1 MPKLKRT
8 LGLTAAIATACGL
21 VVASTT
27 LIDMGHGF
35 GLAGIGFLIP
45 MVIAMILN
53 LTVAVTFGELSSMMP
68 KAGAINHY
76 TLPAM
81 GPFIGIIAAL
91 SGYLIVNIF
100 AGGVE
105 AAIPGILI
113 SEFFIVG
120 IDPRIPSVIML
131 LLLMFLN
138 IRGVELFGW
147 TQVVLTTGMI
157 GSLVVFGIIG
167 LTGAGTGEAV
177 VQTMGQLDPVV
188 TGLGLLG
195 LTALAFW
202 LFIGIEF
209 VVPMAEEI
217 KKPHIYI
224 PLSMI
229 IALVVI
235 LIAKAL
241 YGSAAIKFTPLEV
254 LMTSEM
260 PHLDAGFAMLGNTG
274 LIWMSIVTIFATL
287 ATMNTLI
294 CGVPRILYGMAEKG
308 QVPKIFAVLGNRQTP
323 WFGILFVTAMI
334 MVPLLIATFT
344 IETIVV
350 YILAAV
356 LSWFICYIIGYLD
369 VIILRYRY
377 PHAKRHFKS
386 PLGIIPQVVGIAA
399 MVYMIINIYPDP
411 EISSQIY
418 KNAFIFIGI
427 AAVYAGLWVK
437 FKMKKGLFETVPLEE
452 LMDYEEDEVE
462 QKSCM

>member
-1 MPKLKRT
+1 MPQLKRS

-35 GLAGIGFLIP
+35 GLAGIGFIIP
-45 MVIAMILN
+45 MIIAMVLN
-53 LTVAVTFGELSSMMP
+53 LTVALSFGELSSLMP
-68 KAGAINHY
+68 RAGAINHY

-81 GPFIGIIAAL
+81 GPFMGIIAAI

-113 SEFFIVG
+113 SEFFVLG

-131 LLLMFLN
+131 LFLMFIN
-138 IRGVELFGW
+138 MRGVDLFGW
-147 TQVVLTTGMI
+147 TQVILTTGMI

-167 LTGAGTGEAV
+167 LTGAATGEAV
-177 VQTMGQLDPVV
+177 VQSAAQLDPVIS
-188 TGLGLLG
+188 GLGLLG

-217 KKPHIYI
+217 KKPRIYI

-229 IALVVI
+229 LALVIIFV
-235 LIAKAL
+235 AKAL
-241 YGSAAIKFTPLEV
+241 YGSAAIRYTPLEV

-294 CGVPRILYGMAEKG
+294 CGVPRILYGMAQEG
-308 QVPKIFAVLGNRQTP
+308 QVPKIFAVLSSRQTP
-323 WFGILFVTAMI
+323 WFGIAFVTLMI
-334 MVPLLIATFT
+334 MIPLLLATFT

-356 LSWFICYIIGYLD
+356 FSWFVCYIIGFLD
-369 VIILRYRY
+369 VIILRYKY
-377 PHAKRHFKS
+377 PHAKRQFKS
-386 PLGIIPQVVGIAA
+386 PLWIIPQLVGIAG
-399 MVYMIINIYPDP
+399 MIYMMINIYPDP
-411 EISSQIY
+411 EIERQIY
-418 KNAFIFIGI
+418 LNAFIFIGI
-427 AAVYAGLWVK
+427 AAVYAALWVK
-437 FKMKKGLFETVPLEE
+437 FKMKKGLFETVPLEH
-452 LMDYEEDEVE
+452 LMGEAPDVEE
-462 QKSCM
+462 KRAL

>member
-1 MPKLKRT
+1 MTQLKRS

-45 MVIAMILN
+45 MAIAMILN
-53 LTVAVTFGELSSMMP
+53 LTVAFTFGELSSMMP
-68 KAGAINHY
+68 RAGAINHY

-81 GPFIGIIAAL
+81 GPFIAIIAAI
-91 SGYLIVNIF
+91 SGYLIVNVL

-105 AAIPGILI
+105 AAIPGIMI

-120 IDPRIPSVIML
+120 IDPRIPSVIIL
-131 LLLMFLN
+131 LVLMFIN
-138 IRGVELFGW
+138 IRGVDLFGW
-147 TQVVLTTGMI
+147 TQVVLTTGLI

-167 LTGAGTGEAV
+167 LTGVGAEPV
-177 VQTMGQLDPVV
+177 VQTIAQLDPVV

-195 LTALAFW
+195 LTGLAFW

-217 KKPHIYI
+217 RKPRIYI

-229 IALVVI
+229 LALVII
-235 LIAKAL
+235 LVAKAL
-241 YGSAAIKFTPLEV
+241 FGSAAIRFVPLEI
-254 LMTSEM
+254 LTSSEM
-260 PHLDAGFAMLGNTG
+260 PHLDVGLAMLGNTG

-287 ATMNTLI
+287 ATLNTLI
-294 CGVPRILYGMAEKG
+294 CGVPRILYGMAQKG
-308 QVPKIFAVLGNRQTP
+308 QVPKIFAVLGSRQTP
-323 WFGILFVTAMI
+323 WFGIMFVTIMI
-334 MVPLLIATFT
+334 MVPLLLATFT

-350 YILAAV
+350 YILASV
-356 LSWFICYIIGYLD
+356 ISWFICYIIGYLD
-369 VIILRYRY
+369 VIILRYKY
-377 PHAKRHFKS
+377 PHVRREFKS

-411 EISSQIY
+411 EIERQIY
-418 KNAFIFIGI
+418 LNAFIFIGI
-427 AAVYAGLWVK
+427 AAVYAALWVK

-452 LMDYEEDEVE
+452 IMVEDAEFE
-462 QKSCM
+462 QKPGM